1 MWPGAPEELWEVLSE
16 NHVPDDEIKK
26 MTYENAMRWYSF
38 DPFSHITP
46 EQATVGALRKSA
58 EGHDV
63 SIRALRHHS
72 DPGRVR
78 RLRIRCQCKHLTGNK
93 D

>member
-1 MWPGAPEELWEVLSE
+1 MS
-16 NHVPDDEIKK
+16 
-26 MTYENAMRWYSF
+26 YENAMRWYSF

-46 EQATVGALRKSA
+46 AQATVGALRKSA

-63 SIRALRHHS
+63 SIRALSHHNDS
-72 DPGRVR
+72 RSGSSFAEFAASA
-78 RLRIRCQCKHLTGNK
+78 KHLTGNK

>member
-1 MWPGAPEELWEVLSE
+1 MA
-16 NHVPDDEIKK
+16 
-26 MTYENAMRWYSF
+26 YENAMRWYSF

-46 EQATVGALRKSA
+46 AQATVGSLRKAA

-63 SIRALRHHS
+63 SIRALS
-72 DPGRVR
+72 
-78 RLRIRCQCKHLTGNK
+78 KHNDTRSGSSLAEFAASAKNLTGNK